1 MASHLPS
8 PRVVSPGAEKVIGPH
23 TFANWGSH
31 CDTYPCA
38 YFTAAA
44 AIGMNKEEV
53 DIFAKRLDKVFTNFK
68 RKHTGPKLDLELQE
82 GEPDDDEGTYFTSS
96 FSRALFV
103 LIRVQGH
110 RKNNFVFLLQ
120 FKLKQ
125 KSHAYMAL
133 SSDDTSATVKRN
145 RFIPVYL
152 NWFCVMLAQ
161 CILIH
166 ER

>member
-1 MASHLPS
+1 
-8 PRVVSPGAEKVIGPH
+8 VVSPGAEKVIGPH

-68 RKHTGPKLDLELQE
+68 RKHTGPKLDLEE
-82 GEPDDDEGTYFTSS
+82 GEPDDDDEGTYFTSS
-96 FSRALFV
+96 FSRVLFV
-103 LIRVQGH
+103 YFFCLRVQGH

-125 KSHAYMAL
+125 KSHAYMVL

-145 RFIPVYL
+145 RFIPVYP

-161 CILIH
+161 CVLIH
-166 ER
+166 EH